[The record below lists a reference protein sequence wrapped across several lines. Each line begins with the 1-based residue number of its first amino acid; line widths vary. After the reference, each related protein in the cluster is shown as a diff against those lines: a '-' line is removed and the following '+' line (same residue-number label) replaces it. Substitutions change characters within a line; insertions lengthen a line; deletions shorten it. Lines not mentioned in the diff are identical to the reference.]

1 MKILPFLVLWLWCS
15 HSLAAP
21 ALWSATKAGQQ
32 LWLFGSI
39 HLADQRLSSLPPTLL
54 HSLQQSEQLFLEVDP
69 GTISPATLAP
79 FLSMPPG
86 DSWHSRLG
94 APLAAEL
101 ERAVD
106 DMALSPLKPLP
117 PWFAVLQLTQARAQR
132 LGFASARGVDMQM
145 MELARQQHIPVRGL
159 ESPGL
164 VFGLLASLPE
174 RQLEA
179 DFVRHTLDELDD
191 LQQHLDQ
198 LLATWQAGD
207 EQALLSLLRTE
218 QSPPLNRFIEQDLL
232 LSRNRLWLDHLKSQ
246 APQKAL
252 LVVGALHLYGEHG
265 LIRLLERD
273 GYTLNKIEDK
283 PLY

>member
-21 ALWSATKAGQQ
+21 ALWSATKPGQQ
-32 LWLFGSI
+32 LWLFGSVHI
-39 HLADQRLSSLPPTLL
+39 ADKRLTELPTPLL
-54 HSLQQSEQLFLEVDP
+54 RSLQQSEQLFLEVDP
-69 GTISPATLAP
+69 ATITPAALAP

-86 DSWHSRLG
+86 DSWRSRLG
-94 APLAAEL
+94 APLAGEL
-101 ERAVD
+101 ELAID
-106 DMALSPLKPLP
+106 DMALSPLKSLP
-117 PWFAVLQLTQARAQR
+117 PWFAALQLTQARAKD
-132 LGFASARGVDMQM
+132 LGFASAQGVDMKIM
-145 MELARQQHIPVRGL
+145 NLARQQHIPILGL

-179 DFVRHTLDELDD
+179 DFVRHTLNELND

-198 LLATWQAGD
+198 LLETWRAGD
-207 EQALLSLLRTE
+207 EQALLALLRTE

-232 LSRNRLWLDHLKSQ
+232 LSRNRLWLDHLEDQDPK
-246 APQKAL
+246 KAL

-265 LIRLLERD
+265 LLQLLEQD
-273 GYTLNKIEDK
+273 GYTLEKIAD
-283 PLY
+283 